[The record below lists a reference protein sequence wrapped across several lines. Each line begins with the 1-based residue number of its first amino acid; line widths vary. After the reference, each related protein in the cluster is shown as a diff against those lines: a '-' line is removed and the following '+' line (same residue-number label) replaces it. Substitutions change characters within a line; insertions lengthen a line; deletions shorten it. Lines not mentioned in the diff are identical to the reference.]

1 MPTSSFPP
9 NLIRAFYYRQNS
21 NFGDVLTPYL
31 IKQIFGVHVHHSTF
45 PKNCNFIGIG
55 SVLEKIEE
63 APEDVTI
70 WGAGFM
76 WEGSYF
82 KENYIVK
89 KQNILAVRGKLS
101 AARLIKKEDP
111 RAKDFVS
118 ANGTV
123 VGDPGLL
130 ITDPHETKQYELA
143 FVPHYI
149 DRSCEISNYIK
160 RLPNVHYIDIM
171 QESSSFIHELSK
183 CKYVISSSLHGVIA
197 ADALGLPNLHV
208 MLSDKV
214 MGKNYKFRD
223 YYSVFDQ
230 EHKCVDLRDI
240 NIRGLSTRRI
250 LNSVFEYYQPK
261 TNLELIQDGLKAKL
275 EEYLKERKLI

>member
-1 MPTSSFPP
+1 MPTSTFNS
-9 NLIRAFYYRQNS
+9 NLIKAFYYKQNS

-31 IKQIFGVHVHHSTF
+31 IKQLFGVHVHHCTW
-45 PKNCNFIGIG
+45 PKNCNFIGVG
-55 SVLEKIEE
+55 SVLEKLDE

-70 WGAGFM
+70 WGSGFM
-76 WEGSYF
+76 WDGTLSKPEWT
-82 KENYIVK
+82 IT

-130 ITDPHETKQYELA
+130 ITDPREAKQYELA
-143 FVPHYI
+143 FIPHYI
-149 DRSCEISNYIK
+149 DRNCEISNYIK

-171 QESSSFIHELSK
+171 QEPSSFIHELSK
-183 CKYVISSSLHGVIA
+183 CKYAISSSLHGVIA
-197 ADALGLPNLHV
+197 ADALKMPNLHI

-214 MGKNYKFRD
+214 MGKNYKFSD
-223 YYSVFDQ
+223 YYSAFDQ
-230 EHKCVDLRDI
+230 EHKCVDLRTI
-240 NIRGLSTRRI
+240 GIRGLSTRRL
-250 LNSVFEYYQPK
+250 LNSVFEYYKPK
-261 TNLELIQDGLKAKL
+261 DNLELIQDGLKAKL
-275 EEYLKERKLI
+275 EEYLKGRKLI